1 MSNNK
6 ASQDFND
13 KARVYLY
20 SVSVKPK
27 GSSSKAD
34 FTAAAQK
41 IAAQICHAAKDKG
54 LEKNVKVQLGKG
66 ALAKAGV
73 VFMNAPEK
81 FAALVKKMD
90 GVEAVTKPN
99 DKKKPKSKTKK
110 PRD

>member
-1 MSNNK
+1 MTSSK

-41 IAAQICHAAKDKG
+41 IAARIRDAAKDKG
-54 LEKNVKVQLGKG
+54 FEKNVKVQLDKG
-66 ALAKAGV
+66 ALAKAGI

-90 GVEAVTKPN
+90 GVESVTKPN
-99 DKKKPKSKTKK
+99 DKKKKAKPKK
-110 PRD
+110 